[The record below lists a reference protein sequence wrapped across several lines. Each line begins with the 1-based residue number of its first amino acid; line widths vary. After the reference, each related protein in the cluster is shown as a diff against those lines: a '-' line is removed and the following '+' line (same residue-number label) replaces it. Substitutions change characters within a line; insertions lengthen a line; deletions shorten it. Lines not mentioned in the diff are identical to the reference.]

1 MTRMSTSYA
10 VGDDARRGPG
20 TPAKRDGVG
29 DRADVAL
36 VELAALVRDAQDEL
50 LRVEGRGGPT
60 SASRRRRRKKKKT
73 HGCVLAYRFAKKAR
87 VLRATYERCR

>member
-1 MTRMSTSYA
+1 MTRMSASYA
-10 VGDDARRGPG
+10 AAGDDARPG

-36 VELAALVRDAQDEL
+36 VELAALVRHAQDEL
-50 LRVEGRGGPT
+50 LRDEGRGGPT
-60 SASRRRRRKKKKT
+60 SAARGRNAAGVKKT
-73 HGCVLAYRFAKKAR
+73 HGCVLAYRFAKKTR